1 MQRLYVDEMGY
12 KLERGLQEV
21 KFHDIY
27 DEWVKILRER
37 GVYHPIWNHE
47 DMEFV
52 KTMISGNSSG
62 RGIAVIQNR
71 RIGIFLRMSRIHPS
85 RY

>member
-1 MQRLYVDEMGY
+1 MGY